1 MKKFFHSTLSAYRR
15 YRDFR
20 KQSKIYRTYRIF
32 NYVFVSLLTA
42 YLLTIAFPQYLFA
55 NHISYGKF
63 DVYSRGP
70 VDENIHSVL
79 DSAEEKLHRSPIYN
93 DAVAR
98 RVFLT
103 DSHGF
108 YTFLSNKAFR
118 SFANS
123 VPMLD
128 NILVNRSDVAA
139 DRVFIQRSFRNN
151 RSLSGVVAHE
161 VVHLF
166 IRKKFG
172 AARVMFSIPT
182 WKNEGYCEYIAGDTT
197 ISFEEGM
204 ELWREDP
211 NDDSKYAYF
220 KYHQMVKYLLD
231 DEKIS
236 VEDLFDHDFDVKD
249 LEAKVFAKLNSDN
262 R

>member
-1 MKKFFHSTLSAYRR
+1 MYRK
-15 YRDFR
+15 YRAFR
-20 KQSKIYRTYRIF
+20 KQSRLYRTYRIF
-32 NYVFVSLLTA
+32 NYAFVGLLTA

-55 NHISYGKF
+55 NHISHGKF
-63 DVYSRGP
+63 DVYSRQP
-70 VDENIHSVL
+70 VDANVNSVL
-79 DSAEEKLHRSPIYN
+79 DLAEERLRKSPIY
-93 DAVAR
+93 DETAAR
-98 RVFLT
+98 RIFLT

-161 VVHLF
+161 ATHLF

-172 AARVMFSIPT
+172 TARVMFSIPT
-182 WKNEGYCEYIAGDTT
+182 WKNEGYCEYIAVDTT
-197 ISFEEGM
+197 ISFEDGM
-204 ELWREDP
+204 EMWREDP
-211 NDDSKYAYF
+211 SDDSKYAYF
-220 KYHQMVKYLLD
+220 KYHQVVKYLLD

-236 VEDLFDHDFDVKD
+236 VEELFDRDFDLKD
-249 LEAKVFAKLNSDN
+249 LEAKVFARLNSDN

>member
-1 MKKFFHSTLSAYRR
+1 MKRFFHSTLSAYRR
-15 YRDFR
+15 YRNFR
-20 KQSKIYRTYRIF
+20 KQSRIYRTYRIF
-32 NYVFVSLLTA
+32 NYIFVGLLTA

-55 NHISYGKF
+55 NHITHGKF
-63 DVYSRGP
+63 DVYSRVP
-70 VDENIHSVL
+70 VDENINRVL
-79 DSAEEKLHRSPIYN
+79 DLAEERLLKSSIY
-93 DAVAR
+93 DEATAR
-98 RVFLT
+98 RIFLA

-128 NILVNRSDVAA
+128 NVLVNKSDVAA
-139 DRVFIQRSFRNN
+139 DKVFIQRAFRNN

-161 VVHLF
+161 VTHLF
-166 IRKKFG
+166 LRKKFG
-172 AARVMFSIPT
+172 TARVMFSIPA

-197 ISFEEGM
+197 ISFEDGM

-220 KYHQMVKYLLD
+220 STPKW
-231 DEKIS
+231 
-236 VEDLFDHDFDVKD
+236 
-249 LEAKVFAKLNSDN
+249 
-262 R
+262 